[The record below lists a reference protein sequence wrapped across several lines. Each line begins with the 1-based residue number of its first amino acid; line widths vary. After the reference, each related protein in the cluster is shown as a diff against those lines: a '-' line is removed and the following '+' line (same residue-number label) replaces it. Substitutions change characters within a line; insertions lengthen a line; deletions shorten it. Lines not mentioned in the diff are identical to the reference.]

1 MKRLTLILV
10 LVAAL
15 AAGGGAHAGGI
26 ADQPCPNVAG
36 ENTNTCPPG
45 KLGVPYS
52 LRFVEREGGGCGPG
66 RQTFH
71 YDSGELPPELRL
83 APDGTLRGVPVQV
96 GTFQFYVEMR
106 EPVDDPATC
115 AGKRTQKQ
123 FTLTICRRLGIVPSP
138 LLPARAEVGTG
149 FRTTLTF
156 CGAMGALVWTVP
168 TGVLPSGLALR
179 ADGTIAGT
187 PRRAGTYRFTA
198 RATDVLSRVADYT
211 GTITVARSLQLP
223 TQRLPAARVGRA
235 YRASLTAIGGVAPKT
250 WRVERSRLPR
260 GLRLDPARGVLYGT
274 PRLPGVH
281 RIAVEVTDELGV
293 TAMRALS
300 IRVVSPRRG
309 SR

>member
-1 MKRLTLILV
+1 MKRITLVLV

-45 KLGVPYS
+45 QIGLPYS

-71 YDSGELPPELRL
+71 YDSGDLPPELTL
-83 APDGTLRGVPVQV
+83 APDGTLSGVPVQV

-106 EPVDDPATC
+106 EPVDDPANC

-138 LLPARAEVGTG
+138 LEPPRTEVGTG
-149 FRTTLTF
+149 FRMTFSF
-156 CGAMGALVWTVP
+156 CGAMGAVVWTVP
-168 TGVLPSGLALR
+168 TGELPSGLALR

-198 RATDVLSRVADYT
+198 RATDVLSRVAEYV
-211 GTITVARSLQLP
+211 GTLTVARSLRVP
-223 TQRLPAARVGRA
+223 TQRLPAARVGRV
-235 YRASLTAIGGVAPKT
+235 YRASLTAVGGVGPKV
-250 WRVERSRLPR
+250 WEVERGRLPR
-260 GLRLDPARGVLYGT
+260 GLRLDPARGVLIGT
-274 PRLPGVH
+274 PRLVGER
-281 RIAVEVTDELGV
+281 RITVEVTDGLGA
-293 TAMRALS
+293 TATRALEL
-300 IRVVSPRRG
+300 RVVSPHRR